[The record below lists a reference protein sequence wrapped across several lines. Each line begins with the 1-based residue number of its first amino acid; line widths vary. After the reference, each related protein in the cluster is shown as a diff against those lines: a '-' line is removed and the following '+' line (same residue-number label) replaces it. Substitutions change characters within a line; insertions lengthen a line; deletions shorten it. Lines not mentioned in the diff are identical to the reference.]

1 LAMQNDELISN
12 DDISTGLNLKKL
24 KLSKLAPII
33 MKLLKLE
40 KVNKVYDSSS
50 AYVGSEFINQIL
62 KELGVEYEISEGSL
76 QNIPKDEPFIAIS
89 NHPYGGID
97 GLMLMAIFSKVRP
110 DFKVMANYLLQQ
122 IPQLKENIVS
132 VNPFEQS
139 AKQGMNI
146 SGIKKCLTLIGAGV
160 PIGIF
165 PAGEVSSLKLST
177 LKISDKM
184 WNPVV
189 GKMIM
194 KAGVRVVPVYFSGH
208 NSVTFNLLGLVHP
221 ALRTAKLP
229 SELFNKKDEKIK
241 VRIGKPI
248 SIKTL
253 QEFQDPNDLL
263 RFTRAKTY
271 ALGSSLDVK
280 KYFDLDLKSMVFPSE
295 PEPIIEETPLELILQ
310 DIKRANEKDLLVQQ
324 DNFKVFMSGAKHI
337 PNVLREISRLR
348 EITFRAVGE
357 GTNNSFDSDEYDIH
371 YKHLFIWDDTAQKIV
386 GAYRIGLGDVLYR
399 RYKKKGFYL
408 NELFKISKDFTPILR
423 NSLELGRSFITL
435 EYQRKPLSLVLLWKG
450 VNAFLR
456 KENYRYKF
464 LIGPVSI
471 SNSFSNLSKDLLVDF
486 ITKHHFDNELA
497 KYVTPRKRYHF
508 QYEGEAKA
516 LRNVNMDDI
525 KVLDGMI
532 ADIETS
538 NMKIPVLLK
547 KYLKQNA
554 KIIAFNVDPKFNN
567 SLDGFLVMNVEE
579 VPEDTFEM
587 VMR

>member
-1 LAMQNDELISN
+1 MAKDELISEK
-12 DDISTGLNLKKL
+12 DFAEGLNLKKL
-24 KLSKLAPII
+24 KIAKLAPAI
-33 MKLLKLE
+33 MRLLKLE
-40 KVNKVYDSSS
+40 KVNELYEHK
-50 AYVGSEFINQIL
+50 ANFEGGEFAEQIIN
-62 KELGVEYEISEGSL
+62 ELGIDYIVSDEDM
-76 QNIPKDEPFIAIS
+76 QNIPKNEPFIVVA
-89 NHPYGGID
+89 NHPYGGVD
-97 GLMLMAIFSKVRP
+97 GLILISIFSKARP

-122 IPQLKENIVS
+122 IPQLKDFVVS
-132 VNPFEQS
+132 VNPFEQT

-146 SGIKKCLTLIGAGV
+146 SGIKKCLTLIGEGH

-165 PAGEVSSLKLST
+165 PAGEVSALKLST

-189 GKMIM
+189 GKMM
-194 KAGVRVVPVYFSGH
+194 LKAGVKVLPVYFSGH

-221 ALRTAKLP
+221 MLRTAKLP
-229 SELFNKKDEKIK
+229 SELFNKKDEKIT
-241 VRIGKPI
+241 VRIGKAI
-248 SIKTL
+248 SIKNV
-253 QEFQDPNDLL
+253 QEYKDPNDLL
-263 RFTRAKTY
+263 RFVRAKTY

-280 KYFDLDLKSMVFPSE
+280 KYFDLDLKSMVFPNE
-295 PEPIIEETPLELILQ
+295 PEVIIEETPLELILQ
-310 DIKRANEKDLLVQQ
+310 DIKRAKEHDLICKQ
-324 DNFKVFMSGAKHI
+324 DHFSVFMSGAKHI

-357 GTNNSFDSDEYDIH
+357 GTNKSFDSDEYDIH
-371 YKHLFIWDDTAQKIV
+371 YKHLFIWDDEAQKIV

-408 NELFKISKDFTPILR
+408 NELFKIGKDFTPILK
-423 NSLELGRSFITL
+423 NALELGRSFVAL
-435 EYQRKPLSLVLLWKG
+435 EYQRKPLSLMLLWKG
-450 VNAFLR
+450 VNEFLK
-456 KENYRYKF
+456 KENYKYKY

-471 SNSFSNLSKDLLVDF
+471 SNSFSNLSKDLLVAF
-486 ITKHHFDNELA
+486 ITKHHYDNELA
-497 KYVTPRKRYHF
+497 QFVEPRKRYNF
-508 QYEGEAKA
+508 TFTGEARE
-516 LRNVNMDDI
+516 LLNMDVNDI

-538 NMKIPVLLK
+538 HTKIPVLLK

-579 VPEDTFEM
+579 VPQDTFEM

>member
-1 LAMQNDELISN
+1 MDKDKLITKE
-12 DDISTGLNLKKL
+12 DFAQGLNLQKL
-24 KLSKLAPII
+24 KIAKLAPAI
-33 MKLLKLE
+33 MKLLQLE
-40 KVNKVYDSSS
+40 KVNAIYSDN
-50 AYVGSEFINQIL
+50 AQFEGGDFAEQII
-62 KELGVEYEISEGSL
+62 KGLGIDYEVSDDDF
-76 QNIPKDEPFIAIS
+76 QNIPKNEPFIAVA
-89 NHPYGGID
+89 NHPYGGVD
-97 GLMLMAIFSKVRP
+97 GMIMISIFSKARP
-110 DFKVMANYLLQQ
+110 DFKVMANFLLQQ
-122 IPQLKENIVS
+122 IPQLKEFVVS
-132 VNPFEQS
+132 VNPFEKS

-146 SGIKKCLTLIGAGV
+146 SGIKRSLQLIGEGH

-189 GKMIM
+189 GKMM
-194 KAGVRVVPVYFSGH
+194 LKSGVKVVPVYFSGH

-221 ALRTAKLP
+221 MLRTAKLP

-248 SIKTL
+248 SIKTI
-253 QEFQDPNDLL
+253 QEFTDPNDLL
-263 RFTRAKTY
+263 RFVRAKTY
-271 ALGSSLDVK
+271 ALGSSLDVPTFFEQIK
-280 KYFDLDLKSMVFPSE
+280 EAIVLNE
-295 PEPIIEETPLELILQ
+295 PKPIIDETPQELILQ
-310 DIKRANEKDLLVQQ
+310 DIERAKQRDLVFKQ
-324 DNFKVFMSGAKHI
+324 DHFCVLMSGAKHI

-357 GTNNSFDSDEYDIH
+357 GTNKPFDTDEYDIH
-371 YKHLFIWDDTAQKIV
+371 YKHLFIWDDEAKKIV

-408 NELFKISKDFTPILR
+408 NELFKMSKDFTPILK

-450 VNAFLR
+450 VNEFLR
-456 KENYRYKF
+456 KEQYRYRY

-471 SNSFSNLSKDLLVDF
+471 SNSFSDLSKDLLVDF
-486 ITKHHFDNELA
+486 ITKHHFDGELS
-497 KYVTPRKRYHF
+497 KMVTPRKRYSY
-508 QYEGEAKA
+508 QYEGEGKA
-516 LRNVNMDDI
+516 LMDMDVPDM
-525 KVLDGMI
+525 KVLDGLI
-532 ADIETS
+532 ADIEQS
-538 NMKIPVLLK
+538 HMKVPVLLK

-567 SLDGFLVMNVEE
+567 ALDGFLVMDVSE

>member
-1 LAMQNDELISN
+1 MQHDELISN
-12 DDISTGLNLKKL
+12 DDISSGLNLKKL
-24 KLSKLAPII
+24 KLSKLAPVI
-33 MKLLKLE
+33 MKLLQLE

-62 KELGVEYEISEGSL
+62 KELGVAYEVSEDSM
-76 QNIPKDEPFIAIS
+76 QNIPKDEPFIAIA

-97 GLMLMAIFSKVRP
+97 GLMMMAIFAKIRP

-122 IPQLKENIVS
+122 IPQLQENIVS
-132 VNPFEQS
+132 VNPFEKS
-139 AKQGMNI
+139 SKQGMNI
-146 SGIKKCLTLIGAGV
+146 SGIKKCLTFIGEGA

-194 KAGVRVVPVYFSGH
+194 KAGVRIVPVYFSGH

-248 SIKTL
+248 SIKTV
-253 QEFQDPNDLL
+253 QSFQDPNDLL
-263 RFTRAKTY
+263 RFARAKTY

-280 KYFDLDLKSMVFPSE
+280 NYFDIDLKSMVFPTE
-295 PEPIIEETPLELILQ
+295 PEPIIDETPLELILQ

-357 GTNNSFDSDEYDIH
+357 GTNKSFDSDEYDIH

-423 NSLELGRSFITL
+423 NALELGRSFITL

-497 KYVTPRKRYHF
+497 RYITPRKRYKF
-508 QYEGEAKA
+508 QYEGEAKE

-532 ADIETS
+532 SDIETS

>member
-1 LAMQNDELISN
+1 MDKDKLITKE
-12 DDISTGLNLKKL
+12 DFAQGLNLQKL
-24 KLSKLAPII
+24 KIAKLAPAI

-40 KVNKVYDSSS
+40 KVNAIYSDNAQFEGGDFAEHIIK
-50 AYVGSEFINQIL
+50 G
-62 KELGVEYEISEGSL
+62 LGIEYEVSDEDL
-76 QNIPKDEPFIAIS
+76 QNIPKNEPFIAVA
-89 NHPYGGID
+89 NHPYGGVD
-97 GLMLMAIFSKVRP
+97 GMIMISIFSKARP
-110 DFKVMANYLLQQ
+110 DFKVMANFLLQQ
-122 IPQLKENIVS
+122 IPQLKEFVVS
-132 VNPFEQS
+132 VNPFEKS

-146 SGIKKCLTLIGAGV
+146 SGIKRSLQLIGEGH

-165 PAGEVSSLKLST
+165 PAGEVSALKLST

-189 GKMIM
+189 GKMM
-194 KAGVRVVPVYFSGH
+194 LKSGVKVVPVYFSGH

-221 ALRTAKLP
+221 MLRTAKLP

-248 SIKTL
+248 SIKTI
-253 QEFQDPNDLL
+253 QEFTDPNDLL
-263 RFTRAKTY
+263 RFVRAKTY
-271 ALGSSLDVK
+271 ALGSSLDVPTFFEQIK
-280 KYFDLDLKSMVFPSE
+280 EAIVLNE
-295 PEPIIEETPLELILQ
+295 PKPIIDETPHDLILQ
-310 DIKRANEKDLLVQQ
+310 DIERSKQRDLVFKQ
-324 DNFKVFMSGAKHI
+324 DHFCVFMSGAKHI

-357 GTNNSFDSDEYDIH
+357 GTNKPFDTDEYDIH
-371 YKHLFIWDDTAQKIV
+371 YKHLFIWDDEAQKIV

-408 NELFKISKDFTPILR
+408 NELFKISKDFTPILK

-450 VNAFLR
+450 VNEFLR
-456 KENYRYKF
+456 KEQYRYRY

-471 SNSFSNLSKDLLVDF
+471 SNSFSDLSKDLLVDF
-486 ITKHHFDNELA
+486 ITKHHFDTELS
-497 KYVTPRKRYHF
+497 KMVTPRKRYSY
-508 QYEGEAKA
+508 QYEGEGKA
-516 LRNVNMDDI
+516 LMEMDVPDM
-525 KVLDGMI
+525 KVLDGLI
-532 ADIETS
+532 ADIEQS
-538 NMKIPVLLK
+538 QMKVPVLLK

-567 SLDGFLVMNVEE
+567 ALDGFLVMDVSE

>member
-1 LAMQNDELISN
+1 MEREDLISKE
-12 DDISTGLNLKKL
+12 DIAAGLHLKKL
-24 KLSKLAPII
+24 KIAKLAPAI
-33 MKLLKLE
+33 MKLLQLE
-40 KVNKVYDSSS
+40 KVNELYDSSS
-50 AYVGSEFINQIL
+50 AYVGSEFSDQIL
-62 KELGVEYEISEGSL
+62 KQLGIEYEVSEESL
-76 QNIPKDEPFIAIS
+76 QNIPKDVPFIAIA

-97 GLMLMAIFSKVRP
+97 GMIMLSLFGKVRP
-110 DFKVMANYLLQQ
+110 DFKIMANYLLQQ
-122 IPQLKENIVS
+122 IPQIKENMVS
-132 VNPFEQS
+132 VNPFEKTG
-139 AKQGMNI
+139 KQGVNI
-146 SGIKKCLTLIGAGV
+146 SGIKKCLSLINEGI

-165 PAGEVSSLKLST
+165 PAGEVSSLKIST

-194 KAGVRVVPVYFSGH
+194 KSGVRVVPVYFSGH
-208 NSVTFNLLGLVHP
+208 NSVSFNLLGLVHP

-229 SELFNKKDEKIK
+229 SELFNKKNEKIK

-248 SIKTL
+248 SLKTT
-253 QEFQDPNDLL
+253 QEFKDPNDLL
-263 RFTRAKTY
+263 RFLRAKTY
-271 ALGSSLDVK
+271 ALGSALDVK
-280 KYFDLDLKSMVFPSE
+280 KYFDLRSLAIPNI
-295 PEPIIEETPLELILQ
+295 PETIIDETPLELLLE
-310 DIKRANEKDLLVQQ
+310 DINRANERDLLFTQE
-324 DNFKVFMSGAKHI
+324 NYKVFMSGAKHI
-337 PNVLREISRLR
+337 PHVLREISRLR

-357 GTNNSFDSDEYDIH
+357 GTHKSFDSDEYDIH
-371 YKHLFIWDDTAQKIV
+371 YKHLFIWDDEAQKIV

-408 NELFKISKDFTPILR
+408 NELFKMNKDFTPILK

-456 KENYRYKF
+456 SENYRYKY

-471 SNSFSNLSKDLLVDF
+471 SNSFSSLSKDLLVDF
-486 ITKHHFDNELA
+486 ITKHHFDAELA
-497 KYVTPRKRYHF
+497 KHIVPRKRYKFKF
-508 QYEGEAKA
+508 QGEAKA
-516 LRNVNMDDI
+516 LRNIDTDDI

-532 ADIETS
+532 SDIETS

-567 SLDGFLVMNVEE
+567 SLDGFLVMNVAE